1 MDLATAPFMPHGMCF
16 LWNPRL
22 LALNVV
28 SDSATVLA
36 YFSMPATLLY
46 FVRKRR
52 TVPFGWLL
60 LMFALFIVAC
70 GTSHALDVWTIW
82 HPDYWIDGGAKAAT
96 AVASIATAAALFP
109 TLPKLLAM
117 RFPVELDALNA
128 QLTRSLAEKE
138 TLLAAYERAERVSS
152 RFQQAALPAR
162 LPQVAGFRF
171 DASYLPADD
180 EAHIGGDWYDAMRLA
195 DGRIVISIGDVSGSG
210 LGAAI
215 TMAAMRQVIRG
226 VAYVHP
232 DPVMILDA
240 AGRTLC
246 EEFPDDQVSAF
257 VGVIDPT
264 TLVLTYASAG
274 HPSPVLRMPD
284 STIEELPYDGTILG
298 VRAAGEQPSQ
308 RRQLVEGALL
318 VLYTDGL
325 IEPDPIEGERR
336 IAQSMQDP
344 RVVQTDNVA
353 QALEH
358 AMLSEQS
365 RARDDVAVLVVCV
378 ERSPFRVKRGN
389 PACGVSRWEFDAC
402 DPGAAQLARTAF
414 TDDLRDVTSLTEDL
428 FTAELVFGEL
438 VGNVARYAAGP
449 VEVLV
454 DWMGSAPVLH
464 VRDRGPGFTHIPKLP
479 RDIMAENGRGLY
491 IISALTNEFDVERAP
506 DGGSHARA
514 VLSLSRRRLTRRANS
529 LPNFA
534 IELAL
539 DKL

>member
-22 LALNVV
+22 LAVNVV

-36 YFSMPATLLY
+36 YFSMPAMLLY

-60 LMFALFIVAC
+60 SMFALFIGAC

-96 AVASIATAAALFP
+96 ALASIATAAALFP
-109 TLPKLLAM
+109 ALPKLLAM
-117 RFPVELDALNA
+117 RFPAELDALNA

-138 TLLAAYERAERVSS
+138 TLLASYERAERVSS

-171 DASYLPADD
+171 NAAYLPGND
-180 EAHIGGDWYDAMRLA
+180 EAHIGGDWYDVMRLA

-257 VGVIDPT
+257 VGVIDPIS
-264 TLVLTYASAG
+264 LILTYASAG
-274 HPSPVLRMPD
+274 HPSPLLRMPD
-284 STIEELPYDGTILG
+284 GTIEQLPYDGTILG
-298 VRAAGEQPSQ
+298 VRAAGEQPSR
-308 RRQLVEGALL
+308 RRQLLEDALL

-325 IEPDPIEGERR
+325 IEPDPIGGERR
-336 IAQSMQDP
+336 IAQSLQDLHG
-344 RVVQTDNVA
+344 VQTDNVA
-353 QALEH
+353 QALQQ
-358 AMLSEQS
+358 AARSEQS
-365 RARDDVAVLVVCV
+365 RDDVAVLVVCV
-378 ERSPFRVKRGN
+378 ERSPFRIERGN
-389 PACGVSRWEFDAC
+389 PVRGVSRWEFDAG
-402 DPGAAQLARTAF
+402 DPTAAQLARTAF
-414 TDDLRDVTSLTEDL
+414 TADLREVTSMTEDL

-438 VGNVARYAAGP
+438 IGNVARYAAGP
-449 VEVLV
+449 VQVLV

-464 VRDRGPGFTHIPKLP
+464 VRDRGPGFSHIPKLP

-491 IISALTNEFDVERAP
+491 IISALTDEFDVEREP

-514 VLSLSRRRLTRRANS
+514 VLSLSRRRLTPRANP
-529 LPNFA
+529 LHFPVD
-534 IELAL
+534 LAL